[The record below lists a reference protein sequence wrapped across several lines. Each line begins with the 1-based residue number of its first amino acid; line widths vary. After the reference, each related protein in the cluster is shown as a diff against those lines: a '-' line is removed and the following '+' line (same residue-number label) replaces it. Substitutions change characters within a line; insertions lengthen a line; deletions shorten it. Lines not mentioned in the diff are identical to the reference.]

1 MRRASVNSGGLKGKT
16 TGWERAILAST
27 NVVLFLIAWEPATSR
42 DINRCSRVANVH
54 MFCQQSGRISL
65 PCGKAG
71 GLTDLPWMN
80 LCCPDWSEYDAAS
93 LGRSVKGSWYEMKLS
108 SLLIKIWYCYVD
120 GTSLFKADFVSSMTF
135 VCFCFVFSWQ
145 QKWWCFFFFLFSSK
159 PLKEQNAK

>member
-27 NVVLFLIAWEPATSR
+27 NVVLFLVAWEPATSR
-42 DINRCSRVANVH
+42 DINRCPRVANVH

-71 GLTDLPWMN
+71 GLN
-80 LCCPDWSEYDAAS
+80 LCCPDWWSMMLRL
-93 LGRSVKGSWYEMKLS
+93 LGWSVKDSWYEMKLS
-108 SLLIKIWYCYVD
+108 SLLIKILYCYVD
-120 GTSLFKADFVSSMTF
+120 GTSLFKAGFVSNMT
-135 VCFCFVFSWQ
+135 CFFCCCCCFSWQ
-145 QKWWCFFFFLFSSK
+145 QKWCVFFFFSSK

>member
-80 LCCPDWSEYDAAS
+80 LCCPDWWSMMLRL
-93 LGRSVKGSWYEMKLS
+93 LGWSVKGSWYEMKLS
-108 SLLIKIWYCYVD
+108 SLLIKILHCYVD
-120 GTSLFKADFVSSMTF
+120 GSWLCFQHEVCLFL
-135 VCFCFVFSWQ
+135 FCFFLAT
-145 QKWWCFFFFLFSSK
+145 KMIFLFFFFFSSK